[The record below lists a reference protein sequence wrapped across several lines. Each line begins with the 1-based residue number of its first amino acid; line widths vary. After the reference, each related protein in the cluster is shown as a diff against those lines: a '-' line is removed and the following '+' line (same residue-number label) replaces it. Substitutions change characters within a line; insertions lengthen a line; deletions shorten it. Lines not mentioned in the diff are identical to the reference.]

1 MQRRLDTALPLL
13 LGLLASGSLRVE
25 ESFQLHEEVSR
36 VKLRWAAGDLHI
48 SASARG
54 PVSVAATAWG
64 PESPVA
70 FHHELDGDLLTLE
83 LRCRTPVPCG
93 GDLELGLP
101 PGVRVEAD
109 LGEGS
114 ARLEGPLGDLSLL
127 VGAGSLHASGLASSD
142 AVLQVVQG
150 EVLASWSVAPQRVV
164 AATVSGDIDLQLP
177 PERYSLSELAPRCQ
191 VQGIELDAD
200 SSRKLEVTSVDGD
213 VRIQALR
220 AVVEGGD
227 AQPCEIGGVATL

>member
-1 MQRRLDTALPLL
+1 MQRHLDTALPLL

-25 ESFQLHEEVSR
+25 ESFRLHDEISR
-36 VKLRWAAGDLHI
+36 VKVRWAAGDLHI
-48 SASARG
+48 SARSQG
-54 PVSVAATAWG
+54 SVSIATTAWG
-64 PESPVA
+64 PESPLA
-70 FHHELDGDLLTLE
+70 FHHELDGELLTLE

-93 GDLELGLP
+93 GDLDLGLP

-109 LGEGS
+109 LGEGK
-114 ARLEGPLGDLSLL
+114 AVLEGPLGDVSVL
-127 VGAGSLHASGLASSD
+127 VGAGSLHASGLASTD

-177 PERYSLSELAPRCQ
+177 PERYRLSELAPSCEVR
-191 VQGIELDAD
+191 GIELDA
-200 SSRKLEVTSVDGD
+200 SSQRKLEVTSVEGQ
-213 VRIQALR
+213 VRIQGLR

-227 AQPCEIGGVATL
+227 VQPCEVGGVATL